1 MFLQQASYTPSFGGL
16 GFRGAGVNRS
26 TLSDLESRFAMD
38 HESISKFEIARTML
52 SRLNEEGDRALQQRR
67 EVVKRVCEFEDFSTG
82 WPDDQLKAQG
92 LVAQVQK
99 VVNVKDSFTRMRQ
112 ERDAE
117 VRKHRKAQLKKDEE
131 IRQRRQLIAE
141 IRSDFYRL
149 FGMDNAQERGLLLEE
164 VLNRLFD
171 AGGIL
176 VRESFRRSSEK
187 GRGTIEQ
194 VDGVIELALGPPP
207 TSTSGFRVDC
217 LPSML
222 STIICSK
229 RRALSLGVTQ
239 AFLPRFMIDWQT

>member
-1 MFLQQASYTPSFGGL
+1 MRSGWLRGSIYRVLLFWDRFSVTKPLSQIQRRTLLFLQQASYTPSFGGL

-176 VRESFRRSSEK
+176 VRESFRRSK
-187 GRGTIEQ
+187 VDPIIKTARG
-194 VDGVIELALGPPP
+194 LN
-207 TSTSGFRVDC
+207 
-217 LPSML
+217 
-222 STIICSK
+222 
-229 RRALSLGVTQ
+229 
-239 AFLPRFMIDWQT
+239 